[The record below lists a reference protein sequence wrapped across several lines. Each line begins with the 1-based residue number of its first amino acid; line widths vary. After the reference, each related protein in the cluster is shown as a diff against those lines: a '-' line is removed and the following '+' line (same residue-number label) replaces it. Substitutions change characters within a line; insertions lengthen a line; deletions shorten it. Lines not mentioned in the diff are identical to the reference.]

1 MKKIEKLL
9 EQFNQCE
16 DLNMS
21 NYAPEEGKE
30 LVALVELEAKKLGLE
45 FDLSKNEEIKM
56 NANDLLTLC
65 DVFYN
70 NGYEDGTNYG
80 QIDEAVERFLSVE
93 YNEAQHSHQTLVL
106 YNGPAAVDSVEIEL
120 KDVAHTDDQT
130 VRDIAKKHFDNI
142 TDDIR
147 VTYY

>member
-56 NANDLLTLC
+56 NTNDLLTLC

-93 YNEAQHSHQTLVL
+93 YNEAQPSHQTLVL
-106 YNGPAAVDSVEIEL
+106 YNGPTVVDSVEIEL
-120 KDVAHTDDQT
+120 KDVSHTDDQT

>member
-1 MKKIEKLL
+1 MNRIEKLL
-9 EQFNQCE
+9 EQLNQCE

-21 NYAPEEGKE
+21 DYAPKEGKE

-56 NANDLLTLC
+56 NTNDLLTLC
-65 DVFYN
+65 DIFYT
-70 NGYEDGTNYG
+70 NGYEDGANYG

-93 YNEAQHSHQTLVL
+93 YNEVQPSHQTLVL
-106 YNGPAAVDSVEIEL
+106 YNGPAVVDSVEIEL
-120 KDVAHTDDQT
+120 KDVSHADDQT